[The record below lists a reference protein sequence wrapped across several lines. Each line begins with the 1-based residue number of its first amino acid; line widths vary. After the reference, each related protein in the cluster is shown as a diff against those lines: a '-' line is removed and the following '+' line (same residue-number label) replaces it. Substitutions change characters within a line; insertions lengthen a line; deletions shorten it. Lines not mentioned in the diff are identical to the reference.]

1 MLKILAS
8 SAAITRFNG
17 AVMRN
22 QPAKIAFVLPNF
34 FAGGAERVMIT
45 VANNLDRA
53 QFQPMIIAFDD
64 KGPLREL
71 VAADIEIISLH
82 SSRISHGGSAFI
94 RAVKNTTPDLII
106 STMFHLNM
114 LVLLMKPFIPDIPVI
129 VREAVTPSYFQD
141 NHFKRFLLIIGYY
154 FIFPFADKILS
165 PTKLVFDQMPGFLKR
180 KSKKLAVIHNPVD
193 ADSIRAKIDPQLR
206 QSLARN
212 DQRLFVGAGR
222 LVDQK
227 GFDRLIEA
235 LQGWKARDDWRL
247 IILGEGPDR
256 DKLQGLIDKSGFH
269 QITLAGFQSNPW
281 AYYAAADAFVLP
293 SRHEGLPNAAL
304 ESLAMGTPVIAS
316 VSAGGIQEIAEKS
329 LNGTVFIA
337 RKMDQFVG
345 YMNDVRIKV
354 AQDNTLPPDFT
365 LANVVGMY
373 QAVFSNLIYGDA

>member
-1 MLKILAS
+1 MS
-8 SAAITRFNG
+8 
-17 AVMRN
+17 N

-53 QFQPMIIAFDD
+53 QFHPVIIAFDD

-71 VAADIEIISLH
+71 VAADIEIIPLY
-82 SSRISHGGSAFI
+82 SSRISDGGSAFI
-94 RAVKNTTPDLII
+94 RAVKNIRPGLII

-114 LVLLMKPFIPDIPVI
+114 FVLLMKPFIPGIPVI

-141 NHFKRFLLIIGYY
+141 NHFKRFLLTIGYY

-165 PTKLVFDQMPGFLKR
+165 PTKLVFEQMPAFLRR
-180 KSKKLAVIHNPVD
+180 KPEKLAVIHNPVD
-193 ADSIRAKIDPQLR
+193 ADSIRAKTDAALR
-206 QSLARN
+206 PALARK
-212 DQRLFVGAGR
+212 DQLLFVGAGR

-235 LQGWKARDDWRL
+235 LASWKERDDWRL
-247 IILGEGPDR
+247 VILGEGPDR

-316 VSAGGIQEIAEKS
+316 ASAGGIHEISEKS
-329 LNGTVFIA
+329 LNGTMFIA
-337 RKMDQFVG
+337 EDMDQFMVC
-345 YMNDVRIKV
+345 MNGIQIK
-354 AQDNTLPPDFT
+354 ARQDNLLPPDFT
-365 LANVVGMY
+365 LASVVDAY
-373 QAVFSNLIYGDA
+373 QILFSDLIYGDN